1 MQEMLSGSGILSPKL
16 WEKEKVNFF
25 EKVLDLYKM
34 YKLQLFVAQ
43 RAGGGVQG
51 GAKPPPLC
59 PRSEN
64 FLQIG
69 PYYS

>member
-16 WEKEKVNFF
+16 WEKEKVNFL

-43 RAGGGVQG
+43 RAGGGGFKG
-51 GAKPPPLC
+51 GLNRPPFARAAKIFC
-59 PRSEN
+59 K
-64 FLQIG
+64 
-69 PYYS
+69 